1 MRTFL
6 GTLSRAHSLLEQ
18 LLDAAIIETG
28 LSSRELLVM
37 QVAIEADEPSIAAI
51 QRSTGLRPSTLS
63 SLLTRLERRG
73 YVRRVRGSR
82 DGRSR
87 LLVVTLPGQQAT
99 RIAWSLQ
106 LEFEQKLGDPE
117 RRNQD
122 LDVLIAVA
130 REISLLA
137 PPAIDPE
144 DGLPIATA

>member
-6 GTLSRAHSLLEQ
+6 GTLSRARNLLEQ
-18 LLDAAIIETG
+18 RLEATIIETG
-28 LSSRELLVM
+28 LSASELLVM
-37 QVAIEADEPSIAAI
+37 QVAIDADEPSIGAI
-51 QRSTGLRPSTLS
+51 VASTGLPPSTVS
-63 SLLTRLERRG
+63 SLLTRLERRN
-73 YVRRVRGSR
+73 YIHRVRGSR

-106 LEFEQKLGDPE
+106 VELERKLGEPE
-117 RRNQD
+117 RLRKE
-122 LDVLIAVA
+122 LDMLEAIA

-137 PPAIDPE
+137 RPAIDPE

>member
-6 GTLSRAHSLLEQ
+6 GSLSRAHNILEQ
-18 LLDAAIIETG
+18 ILDATIIETG
-28 LSSRELLVM
+28 LSSTELLVM
-37 QVAIEADEPSIAAI
+37 QVVMTADEPSVAAVL
-51 QRSTGLRPSTLS
+51 RSTGLRRSTLS
-63 SLLTRLERRG
+63 SLLTRLERRD
-73 YVRRVRGSR
+73 YLHRVRGSR

-87 LLVVTLPGQQAT
+87 LLIVTLPGQQAT

-106 LEFEQKLGDPE
+106 LELEEQLGEPE
-117 RRNQD
+117 RRNLD
-122 LDVLIAVA
+122 LGVLDAVA

>member
-6 GTLSRAHSLLEQ
+6 GCLSRAQYLLEQ

-28 LSSRELLVM
+28 LTSRELLVM

-51 QRSTGLRPSTLS
+51 LRSTGLRQSTLS

-73 YVRRVRGSR
+73 YIRRVRGSR

-87 LLVVTLPGQQAT
+87 LLIVTLPGQQAT

-117 RRNQD
+117 RRRDD
-122 LDVLIAVA
+122 LDVLNSVA